1 MNKTQIQR
9 FVTYIQVELSSCR
22 KNNVTKNIKKKI
34 SMLEYDS
41 IEKKHSYYID

>member
-9 FVTYIQVELSSCR
+9 FDTYIQVAEQIMQH
-22 KNNVTKNIKKKI
+22 KNIKKKI

-41 IEKKHSYYID
+41 IEKRHSYYID